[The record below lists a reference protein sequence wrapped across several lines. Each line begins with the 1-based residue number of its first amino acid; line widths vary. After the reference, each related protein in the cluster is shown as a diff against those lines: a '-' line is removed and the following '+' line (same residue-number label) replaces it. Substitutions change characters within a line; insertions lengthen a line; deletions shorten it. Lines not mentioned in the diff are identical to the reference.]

1 MPKFAV
7 ELDLRQIERM
17 IAQLKAPQ
25 RIALIQRLERKAWGE
40 RFRALTARVDK
51 RRKKYP
57 LSRKELLRLV
67 KEARQERYAS
77 GRS

>member
-1 MPKFAV
+1 MPKLAV
-7 ELDLRQIERM
+7 DVDLRQIERI
-17 IAQLKAPQ
+17 IAQLRAPE

-40 RFRALTARVDK
+40 RFRALTGRVDK
-51 RRKKYP
+51 RRRKYP

-77 GRS
+77 RRS